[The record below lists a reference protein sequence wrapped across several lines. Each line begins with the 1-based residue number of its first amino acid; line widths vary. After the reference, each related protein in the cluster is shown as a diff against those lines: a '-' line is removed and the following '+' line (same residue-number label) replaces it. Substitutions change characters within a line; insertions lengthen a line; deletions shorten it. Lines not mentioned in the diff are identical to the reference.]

1 MSIRVLDPTYTA
13 SEVGTTAATH
23 LRSLAGRTVGLLDN
37 SKLNVR
43 EFLDYVE
50 EILRS
55 RHGVRNV
62 VRLKKPDAS
71 RPAPPEVLAQ
81 MTSCDAV
88 ISAVGD

>member
-1 MSIRVLDPTYTA
+1 MNIRVLDPTYTA
-13 SEVGTTAATH
+13 TGAGTTATTD
-23 LRSLAGRTVGLLDN
+23 LRSLVGRTVGLLDN
-37 SKLNVR
+37 GKLNVR

-55 RHGVRNV
+55 RHGVGGV

-81 MTSCDAV
+81 MAGCDAV